1 MGLTKLLQQ
10 TPYVPCSMQPLL
22 LPHLN
27 SIRPPS
33 VGTSPNSHFR
43 SGRKVMYMKARHTM
57 HMKALAYI
65 DIFACILPPSF
76 PPPPPQQHSQPPA
89 YMGGREQERGTLTNY
104 FGTHYN
110 SRHICHGGREG
121 RQERRGKSA
130 MLLLFFRKSGKEFV
144 HRDSDMETPWGLQ
157 NLSAFGIWEKST

>member
-22 LPHLN
+22 LPRLN

-33 VGTSPNSHFR
+33 VWTSPNSHFR

-65 DIFACILPPSF
+65 YIFACILPPSF

-89 YMGGREQERGTLTNY
+89 YMGWEGAGEGHFDKLFRHSLQLAPHLSRRQGGKAGTT
-104 FGTHYN
+104 
-110 SRHICHGGREG
+110 
-121 RQERRGKSA
+121 RQKCDAPLVFSQVRQGVCSQ
-130 MLLLFFRKSGKEFV
+130 
-144 HRDSDMETPWGLQ
+144 GLQ
-157 NLSAFGIWEKST
+157 TS

>member
-1 MGLTKLLQQ
+1 MLIGTYKIVTTSTL
-10 TPYVPCSMQPLL
+10 CSLQPLL

-65 DIFACILPPSF
+65 DIFACILPPSL
-76 PPPPPQQHSQPPA
+76 PHPHSSTPNPLHTRE
-89 YMGGREQERGTLTNY
+89 GREQERGTLTNY

-121 RQERRGKSA
+121 RNGEAKVRCSSC
-130 MLLLFFRKSGKEFV
+130 FFSQVRQGVCSQ
-144 HRDSDMETPWGLQ
+144 GLQ
-157 NLSAFGIWEKST
+157 N